1 MIRIAFFSGD
11 ITRSG
16 GTERVSILI
25 ANHLALKERF
35 EIHFVSLW
43 EEKTLPFFGM
53 NGRITRHRLSD
64 RRLSPGVGG
73 PLYIRRLRRFLR
85 QQEIDLIID
94 IDTVLDVISVPAARR
109 LHTKVL
115 SWENFNYQYE
125 TARLYRRMILQR
137 YTKRADVIVTLTP
150 GDRDTFCRELHR
162 TSGVRSIYNP
172 IKEME
177 YVATTHREKWIITS
191 AQLVY
196 RKGFDYL
203 CKVAGQVLPRH
214 PDWKWLILGEGPE
227 REAIEAYCLE
237 NHLEGQ
243 LVLEGLV
250 EHVEKYL
257 VRASIFVL
265 TSREEGLPMC
275 LLEART
281 YGVPAVS
288 FDIQTGPRDIITDG
302 VNGYLVEPFD
312 IAQMAEKLERLM
324 EDEALRQRM
333 GDEAKKNLKAFMLPD
348 IVRQWSELIEEI
360 CG

>member
-11 ITRSG
+11 VTRSG

-25 ANHLALKERF
+25 ANHLALKEQF

-43 EEKTLPFFGM
+43 EEKKLSFFGM
-53 NGRITRHRLSD
+53 NGRITRHRLSE
-64 RRLSPGVGG
+64 RRISPILGATW
-73 PLYIRRLRRFLR
+73 YIYRLRKLLR
-85 QQEIDLIID
+85 EQKIDLIID
-94 IDTVLDVISVPAARR
+94 IDTVLDAIAVPAARK
-109 LHTKVL
+109 LKTKVL
-115 SWENFNYQYE
+115 SWENFNYYYE
-125 TARLYRRMILQR
+125 MARMYRRMIVR
-137 YTKRADVIVTLTP
+137 HFTRRADVIVTLTP

-162 TSGVRSIYNP
+162 TTGVRSIYNP

-177 YVATTHREKWIITS
+177 YVATTHREKWIVTS

-196 RKGFDYL
+196 RKGFDFL
-203 CKVAGQVLPRH
+203 CAVAGEVLPRH
-214 PDWKWLILGEGPE
+214 PDWKWLILGEGPQ
-227 REAIEAYCLE
+227 REEIEAYCQA
-237 NHLEGQ
+237 NHIEGQ

-257 VRASIFVL
+257 VRASVFVL

-288 FDIQTGPRDIITDG
+288 FDICTGPREIISEG
-302 VNGYLVEPFD
+302 VNGYLIEPFD
-312 IAQMAEKLERLM
+312 TKAMAEKLELLM
-324 EDEALRQRM
+324 DNEPLRQQM